1 MTYLLR
7 IFWITGILAG
17 CASNPQSPSD
27 AGSGSSDG
35 GIDAGQGNGDG
46 GIDAGSDAGVDA
58 GHDYD
63 VPFTSGTSTVAG
75 GPGAG
80 WVDGPRKDA
89 QFANPVNVAYRDHR
103 LYVADFDGGKIRVID
118 LVTYET
124 STLISQTN
132 FQRPFALAFGAD
144 DTLYASTDNDE
155 NGTHSLMTGT
165 IWRIPPGA
173 HSAAVVASGIGRPRG
188 LAVLP
193 DGRLAVSD
201 YVHHVVELADPA
213 TGNVS
218 LLAGA
223 WDTPGTTD
231 ATGADARFAIP
242 YGLAV
247 RSDGALVIAD
257 YGNHRIR
264 LLTLDGIT
272 TTIAGSAPGFADGEP
287 SAALFR
293 HPQAVAIAANGD
305 IYVTDSDNFRVRLIA
320 GTTVTTIAGD
330 GTGSYR
336 DDDDPLQSQLYGLEG
351 LAVVAD
357 GSMVYVADGSRGTD
371 LPFNRIRQIARH

>member
-1 MTYLLR
+1 
-7 IFWITGILAG
+7 
-17 CASNPQSPSD
+17 
-27 AGSGSSDG
+27 
-35 GIDAGQGNGDG
+35 
-46 GIDAGSDAGVDA
+46 
-58 GHDYD
+58 
-63 VPFTSGTSTVAG
+63 
-75 GPGAG
+75 
-80 WVDGPRKDA
+80 
-89 QFANPVNVAYRDHR
+89 
-103 LYVADFDGGKIRVID
+103 
-118 LVTYET
+118 
-124 STLISQTN
+124 
-132 FQRPFALAFGAD
+132 
-144 DTLYASTDNDE
+144 
-155 NGTHSLMTGT
+155 
-165 IWRIPPGA
+165 
-173 HSAAVVASGIGRPRG
+173 
-188 LAVLP
+188 
-193 DGRLAVSD
+193 
-201 YVHHVVELADPA
+201 
-213 TGNVS
+213 VS